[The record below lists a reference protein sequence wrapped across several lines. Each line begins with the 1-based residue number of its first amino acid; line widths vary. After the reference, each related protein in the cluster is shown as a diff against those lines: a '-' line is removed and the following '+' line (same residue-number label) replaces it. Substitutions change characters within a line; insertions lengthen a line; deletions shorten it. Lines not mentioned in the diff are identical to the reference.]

1 MKKKKLFGQILILSF
16 LLTAYIASAQTKEV
30 FNLERLPVDVNT
42 KLFTYLEVV
51 LVPQVSATQ
60 MFTRGINWFHKFYK
74 NPTDVIRETDS
85 LRGTI
90 DGKSRFKIYNPP
102 DKKGLRTDAGNVEYS
117 IQLGCKD
124 GKFRYKITDI
134 NWKQTSYYP
143 IERWMDTKSQAFTP
157 TYLYYLEETDS
168 LIHEITLNLESFMK
182 TSPLEKKDDW

>member
-1 MKKKKLFGQILILSF
+1 MKNCFRQSLALFF
-16 LLTAYIASAQTKEV
+16 LLNACIVSAQTKEP
-30 FNLERLPVDVNT
+30 FDPERMAIEANT
-42 KLFTYLEVV
+42 KLFIYLEVV
-51 LVPQVSATQ
+51 LVPQVSAPK
-60 MFTRGINWFHKFYK
+60 MFTRGINWFNKFYK
-74 NPTDVIRETDS
+74 NPTDVIREIDT

-143 IERWMDTKSQAFTP
+143 IERWMDTKSQTYNSA
-157 TYLYYLEETDS
+157 YLYYLEETDS
-168 LIHEITLNLESFMK
+168 LIHEITRNLESFMK
-182 TSPLEKKDDW
+182 TPPLEKKDDW